1 MTGFTREMGIAAPL
15 PIDNIDTD
23 MLCPAQFLYTV
34 NKTGLGDFLFY
45 EMRRHADGSPVP
57 GFVLNREPYRK
68 ATILVAGENF
78 GSGSS
83 REHAAWA
90 LTGFGIRC
98 VIARN
103 FADIFYM
110 NALKNGILLVS
121 LEQPQIDAL
130 LEDASNA
137 ANPVLTVDL
146 AECRITRPNG
156 ETIEFSIDP
165 FRREYL
171 LNGLT
176 DVGEL
181 GKMRSGIEAYEA
193 KQRAA
198 KPWLFEAA

>member
-1 MTGFTREMGIAAPL
+1 MTGFTKETGIAAPL

-45 EMRRHADGSPVP
+45 EMRRHADGTPVKE
-57 GFVLNREPYRK
+57 FVLNREPYDK
-68 ATILVAGENF
+68 ATILIAGENF

-90 LTGFGIRC
+90 LTGFGFRC

-121 LEQPQIDAL
+121 LEQPEIDAL
-130 LEDASNA
+130 AVLDPSLAER
-137 ANPVLTVDL
+137 LTVLGSTYVLRRSSGEVVGPLEFEPLLEQLVDGRLRGEDDL
-146 AECRITRPNG
+146 
-156 ETIEFSIDP
+156 D
-165 FRREYL
+165 
-171 LNGLT
+171 
-176 DVGEL
+176 
-181 GKMRSGIEAYEA
+181 
-193 KQRAA
+193 
-198 KPWLFEAA
+198 